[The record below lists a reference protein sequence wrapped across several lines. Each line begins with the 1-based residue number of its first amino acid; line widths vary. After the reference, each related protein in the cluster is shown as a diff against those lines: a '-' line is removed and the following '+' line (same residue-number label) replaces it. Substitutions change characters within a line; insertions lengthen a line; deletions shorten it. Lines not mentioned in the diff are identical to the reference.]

1 MENTTK
7 SSGRYKPVPLE
18 VETIGKK
25 VLDAAYT
32 VHSALGPGLL
42 ESVYE
47 ACLAYEIGKMGLKA
61 ETQVVVPV
69 KYQDVFVETG
79 LRLDIWVERQVILE
93 LKAVEQMNPLYQAQ
107 LITYLRITGCRLGY
121 LMNFNVLHFKDGF
134 KRMVH

>member
-1 MENTTK
+1 MENPHTK
-7 SSGRYKPVPLE
+7 TNVYKPIPLDIE
-18 VETIGKK
+18 EIGTK

-47 ACLAYEIGKMGLKA
+47 ACLAYEIRKLGLNA

-79 LRLDIWVERQVILE
+79 LRLDIWVERKVILE
-93 LKAVEQMNPLYQAQ
+93 LKAVEKVNPLYQAQ
-107 LITYLRITGCRLGY
+107 LITYLKVTGCRLGY
-121 LMNFNVLHFKDGF
+121 LMNFNVQHFKDGF
-134 KRMVH
+134 IRKVY